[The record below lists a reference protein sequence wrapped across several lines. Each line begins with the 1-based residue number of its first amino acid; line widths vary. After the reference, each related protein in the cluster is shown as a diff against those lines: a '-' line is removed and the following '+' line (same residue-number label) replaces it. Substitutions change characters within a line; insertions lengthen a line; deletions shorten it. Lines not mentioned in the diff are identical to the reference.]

1 MFLKKIKCQGFKS
14 FAEKID
20 IELNNGITGIVG
32 PNGSGKSNVVDAVK
46 WVLGEQSIKSLRGS
60 LNMTDVIFAGSKS
73 RPAMNTASVTL
84 VFDNQDNYLKLPYN
98 EISIKRRLYKD
109 GTNEF
114 FINEE
119 KVRLKDIIDLF
130 MDSGIGKDS
139 FNIISQGKID
149 EILSN
154 KMDRRIVFEEAAGVL
169 KYKKRKEEALKK
181 LEKTNINLDR
191 VNDIVKELE
200 TQVEP
205 LKIQK
210 EKAIQYKKMKSELE
224 EVEVSL
230 IVDDIT
236 NLNYTYQDKQGIIE
250 NLKNDILSLSTANSN
265 QQAIVEQYKLK
276 INNALENIQDLN
288 QQLLQK
294 TSQKEQLNSE
304 KNIIIER
311 QKYLKDNEKI
321 KQTMIEQR
329 ENEYKKQE
337 QINKIEIEINTINK
351 EIYEEEKKL
360 NEQNIKNND
369 LIKEKQKL
377 DSALSVL
384 ISKETNLKNEI
395 NILTNLIENNS
406 NIPIPAKRIMDNP
419 KLQGIHNIL
428 GNLIEVE
435 EEYSTAISTALGQQ
449 SNYLIT
455 DTSNDAKKAIE
466 YLKQNS
472 IGRQTFLPIEEVK
485 SKNINNDILEIAK
498 KHQGFIGLASKLVTY
513 EKRYEN
519 IISSQL
525 GNTIVIDN
533 IDNATNLANK
543 INHSMRIVTKE
554 GELLNIGGSITGG
567 KIKTRNVITD
577 KYELDKKNKE
587 LEKIVS
593 NIKEI
598 ELNMNNLGDLLR
610 GIDDTIY
617 LTKRKLIEKQTI
629 ISNKNEILNLL
640 TKELKNIQSE
650 INSSENIIN
659 NKIDE
664 EVENIMN
671 KYYNV
676 SKEVDLLNSKLEE
689 SKKLKDNLT
698 DTLNDYEFT
707 IKKDNAIFSSKN
719 EQLKNLEI
727 EVNRID
733 VKLDNLLNTLN
744 ENYSITYEKASTLYH
759 LEIDEKQARSKALNL
774 KRLIKE
780 LGQVN
785 LEAEEEYE
793 KVKTRYEFLLSQSN
807 DLVEAI
813 NTLNEIIKQMDEVMV
828 KEFTKTFKQIRE
840 KFQETF
846 KELFKGGNAD
856 LILTD
861 STNILETGIDIIASP
876 PGKSLK
882 NINALSGGEKTFTAI
897 SLLFAILKTRTM
909 PFCILDEVEAAL
921 DEANVDA
928 FGRYL
933 KKLQTNTQFIL
944 ITHKKKTME
953 YANYL
958 YGITMQESG
967 VSKLV
972 SVKLEEI

>member
-1 MFLKKIKCQGFKS
+1 MFLKEIKCQGFKS

-98 EISIKRRLYKD
+98 EISVKRRLYKD

-154 KMDRRIVFEEAAGVL
+154 KMDRRVVFEEAAVVL

-321 KQTMIEQR
+321 KQRMIEQK

-377 DSALSVL
+377 DSALSAL
-384 ISKETNLKNEI
+384 ITSEAALKNEI

-406 NIPIPAKRIMDNP
+406 NIPAPAKRIMDNP

-435 EEYSTAISTALGQQ
+435 EEYSIAISTALGQQ
-449 SNYLIT
+449 ANYLIT

-466 YLKQNS
+466 YLKQNN

-498 KHQGFIGLASKLVTY
+498 KHQGFIGIASKLVTY

-519 IISSQL
+519 IIINQL
-525 GNTIVIDN
+525 GNTIVMDN
-533 IDNATNLANK
+533 IDNATNLAKK

-587 LEKIVS
+587 LEKIIS

-629 ISNKNEILNLL
+629 IDNKNEILNMLV
-640 TKELKNIQSE
+640 KELKDIQSE
-650 INSSENIIN
+650 INSSENIMN
-659 NKIDE
+659 NKLDE
-664 EVENIMN
+664 EIENIMN

-676 SKEVDLLNSKLEE
+676 SKEVDILNSKLEE
-689 SKKLKDNLT
+689 AKKLKDNLT

-733 VKLDNLLNTLN
+733 VKLDTLLNTLN

-759 LEIDEKQARSKALNL
+759 LEIDEKQARSKVLNL

-785 LEAEEEYE
+785 PEAEEEYE

-813 NTLNEIIKQMDEVMV
+813 NTLNEIIKQMDDVMV

>member
-1 MFLKKIKCQGFKS
+1 MFLKEIKCQGFKS

-98 EISIKRRLYKD
+98 EISVKRRLYKD

-154 KMDRRIVFEEAAGVL
+154 KMDIRVVFEEAAVVL

-321 KQTMIEQR
+321 KQRMIEQK

-377 DSALSVL
+377 DSALSAL
-384 ISKETNLKNEI
+384 ITSEAALKNEI

-406 NIPIPAKRIMDNP
+406 NIPAPAKRIMDNP

-435 EEYSTAISTALGQQ
+435 EEYSIAISTALGQQ
-449 SNYLIT
+449 ANYLIT

-466 YLKQNS
+466 YLKQNN

-498 KHQGFIGLASKLVTY
+498 KHQGFIGIASKLVTY

-519 IISSQL
+519 IIINQL
-525 GNTIVIDN
+525 GNTIVMDN
-533 IDNATNLANK
+533 IDNATNLAKK

-587 LEKIVS
+587 LEKIIS

-629 ISNKNEILNLL
+629 IDNKNEILNMLV
-640 TKELKNIQSE
+640 KELKDIQSE
-650 INSSENIIN
+650 INSSENIMN
-659 NKIDE
+659 NKLDE
-664 EVENIMN
+664 EIENIMN

-676 SKEVDLLNSKLEE
+676 SKEVDILNSKLEE
-689 SKKLKDNLT
+689 AKKLKDNLT

-733 VKLDNLLNTLN
+733 VKLDTLLNTLN

-759 LEIDEKQARSKALNL
+759 LEIDEKQARSKVLNL

-785 LEAEEEYE
+785 PEAEEEYE

-813 NTLNEIIKQMDEVMV
+813 NTLNEIIKQMDDVMV

>member
-1 MFLKKIKCQGFKS
+1 MFLKEIKCQGFKS

-98 EISIKRRLYKD
+98 EISVKRRLYKD

-154 KMDRRIVFEEAAGVL
+154 KMDRRVVFEEAAGVL

-321 KQTMIEQR
+321 KQIMIEQK

-377 DSALSVL
+377 DSALSAL
-384 ISKETNLKNEI
+384 ITSEAALKNEI

-406 NIPIPAKRIMDNP
+406 NIPAPAKRIMDNP

-435 EEYSTAISTALGQQ
+435 EEYSIAISTALGQQ
-449 SNYLIT
+449 ANYLIT

-466 YLKQNS
+466 YLKQNN

-498 KHQGFIGLASKLVTY
+498 KHQGFIGIASKLVTY

-519 IISSQL
+519 IIINQL
-525 GNTIVIDN
+525 GNTIVMDN
-533 IDNATNLANK
+533 IDNATNLAKK

-587 LEKIVS
+587 LEKIIS

-629 ISNKNEILNLL
+629 IDNKNEILNMLV
-640 TKELKNIQSE
+640 KELKDIQSE
-650 INSSENIIN
+650 INSSENIMN
-659 NKIDE
+659 NKLDE
-664 EVENIMN
+664 EIENIMN

-676 SKEVDLLNSKLEE
+676 SKEVDILNSKLEE
-689 SKKLKDNLT
+689 AKKLKDNLT

-733 VKLDNLLNTLN
+733 VKLDTLLNTLN

-759 LEIDEKQARSKALNL
+759 LEIDEKQARSKVLNL

-785 LEAEEEYE
+785 PEAEEEYE

-813 NTLNEIIKQMDEVMV
+813 NTLNEIIKQMDDVMV

-909 PFCILDEVEAAL
+909 PFCILDEVEDAL

>member
-533 IDNATNLANK
+533 IDNATSLANK

-593 NIKEI
+593 KIKEI

-759 LEIDEKQARSKALNL
+759 LEIDEKQARSKVLNL